1 MKTAIIN
8 GKIILPDQL
17 VEHKALVF
25 ENGKITAI
33 QDAAPADAAL
43 IDAKGNWV
51 APGFVDVHIHGSMGA
66 DAMDE
71 NPDSIRIIAEGI
83 AKYGVTSFLPT
94 TMTMSMEEIHRSL
107 GHVRHWMGQAI
118 KGAKVLGAHMEGPF
132 INVKYKGA
140 QNPEYILKPNFADVK
155 KYEDVIRL
163 ITFAPEMDE
172 GLAFTKEVKQK
183 TDIALSLGHTDATFD
198 QAMEAIRCGC
208 SHITHLFNAQT
219 PLHHRD
225 AGVVGAALMSDVYT
239 ELIADKI
246 HINPHNFQF
255 VLDNK
260 GTDKVV
266 LITDSMRAGCMKEGH
281 YDLGGQPV
289 IVKDGAARLETG
301 VLAGSVLTLNLAVKN
316 FYEHTKATISE
327 AIHFASL
334 NPAASIGEDKR
345 KGSLEIGKDADIIIL
360 SPDFDCLLALSEGRE
375 IHNHLN

>member
-8 GKIILPDQL
+8 GKIVLPTEV
-17 VEHKALVF
+17 VEKVLVF
-25 ENGKITAI
+25 EDGKITDI
-33 QDAAPADAAL
+33 LEQVPN
-43 IDAKGNWV
+43 DAKILDAHGHYV

-71 NPDSIRIIAEGI
+71 DPESVRIIAEGI

-94 TMTMSMEEIHRSL
+94 TMTMSMADVHRSL
-107 GHVRHWMGQAI
+107 GNIRHWMGQQI
-118 KGAKVLGAHMEGPF
+118 QGAKVLGAHMEGPF

-140 QNPEYILKPNFADVK
+140 QNPEYILAPNFQDIK
-155 KYEDVIRL
+155 NYLDVIKL

-172 GLAFTKEVKQK
+172 NLSFTKQVKAD
-183 TDIALSLGHTDATFD
+183 TDIALSIGHSDATYK
-198 QAMEAIRCGC
+198 QAMAAIHAGC

-225 AGVVGAALMSDVYT
+225 AGVVGAALMSDVFT
-239 ELIADKI
+239 EVIADNI

-281 YDLGGQPV
+281 YDLGGQAV
-289 IVKDGAARLETG
+289 IVKDGAARLESG
-301 VLAGSVLTLNLAVKN
+301 VLAGSVLTLNQAVKN
-316 FYEHTKATISE
+316 FYENTEATLSE

-334 NPAASIGEDKR
+334 NPATSIGVASH
-345 KGSLEIGKDADIIIL
+345 KGSLEVGKDADIVL
-360 SPDFDCLLALSEGRE
+360 LNEAFDCLLTLSEGRE
-375 IHNHLN
+375 VYRGI